1 MSEGGRTGT
10 DGSFAKRY
18 AREFAVWFVASI
30 AGWVLTRS
38 LWLPIYLG
46 WMMIATRVGRRLL
59 PKPRGDWLVHLVPA
73 SIAVAVALGWR
84 LMS

>member
-1 MSEGGRTGT
+1 MSEGGRTGE

-18 AREFAVWFVASI
+18 ARPFAVWFVASI
-30 AGWVLTRS
+30 AGWVLSRS

-46 WMMIATRVGRRLL
+46 WMTIATRVGRRLL
-59 PKPRGDWLVHLVPA
+59 PKPRGDWLVPVIPA
-73 SIAVAVALGWR
+73 SIAVAVALGWK